1 MKKLIPALVLLLVSA
16 IVLSTSSY
24 AWFSMNTQVTASGM
38 EVTAKAPA
46 SLLISTD
53 GTNFGATADLKSDTA
68 LAEKI
73 FPTYYNKKYLF
84 AKLKENGMALVNQNG
99 ELTGA
104 AKVELE
110 SFKDSETET
119 FPATTYIVETYVDY
133 FKDELWLKYDGEGGT
148 VSIKVRADFTGDSS
162 ALAIKN
168 AMHVL
173 LVPDGDE
180 DAGVV
185 DIDMS
190 NGSTGATLTTLTAN
204 TPAKKYVVYYF
215 LDGEDSDC
223 TNTNITGDAIL
234 SVELTFSISIA
245 D

>member
-53 GTNFGATADLKSDTA
+53 GTNFGATAVLSDTEV
-68 LAEKI
+68 AEKI
-73 FPTYYNKKYLF
+73 SPTYYNKKYLF
-84 AKLKENGMALVNQNG
+84 AKLNDNGMALVNQDG
-99 ELTGA
+99 KLTGA
-104 AKVELE
+104 AEAELI
-110 SFKDSETET
+110 SFKNSET
-119 FPATTYIVETYVDY
+119 FPAGTTCIVATDADY
-133 FKDELWLKYDGEGGT
+133 FKDELWLKYDGEEGT
-148 VSIKVRADFTGDSS
+148 VSIKVRADFTDNSS

-173 LVPDGDE
+173 LVPDE

-190 NGSTGATLTTLTAN
+190 DGSTGATLTTLTAN
-204 TPAKKYVVYYF
+204 ADAKKYVVYYF
-215 LDGEDSDC
+215 LDGEDPDC
-223 TNTNITGDAIL
+223 KNTNITGDAIL
-234 SVELTFSISIA
+234 SVELTFSIVSI